1 VFAASLVLAA
11 ALPALADDWPKFRG
25 PRADGH
31 SSESGILETWGADG
45 PEILWRVP
53 LGEGFSGISIV
64 GGKLFT
70 MFSDSKQEILV
81 AFDADNGVELWRRT
95 VDEHYRNQFGSGPRA
110 TPTVSDG
117 LVFAL
122 SAKGKL
128 LVVEAETGKPVWKR
142 DLVHDFGAK
151 IPEWGFSGSPT
162 VEGDLVLLDVGGAG
176 GRLLMAFNRLD
187 GQIAWESEAG
197 IAGYSSPLIIDAVG
211 VRQAVFFT
219 GTKAVAVRVDNGA
232 TLWSVPW
239 KTRYDVN
246 AAMPLFVAPDQVL
259 LSSGYGTGA
268 MMIRLERDGDSIRT
282 RRSWVSKDFENQFSS
297 SVLVGENLYGFDNSI
312 LRSIRAS
319 DGSSNWYARG
329 FGHGSLFYADGRLV
343 VLGDKG
349 KLSLVAATPS
359 EFVEKAT
366 VQLFKTKT
374 WTVPTLS
381 DGRLF
386 VRNEREMLALDFR
399 ASN

>member
-1 VFAASLVLAA
+1 VLVASFVLLA
-11 ALPALADDWPKFRG
+11 ALPAKAEDWPKFRG

-31 SSESGILETWGADG
+31 SAETGILQTWDRGG
-45 PEILWRVP
+45 PEVLWRVP
-53 LGEGFSGISIV
+53 LGEGFSGISAV

-70 MFSDSKQEILV
+70 MFSDSQQEILA
-81 AFDADNGVELWRRT
+81 AFDADSGEELWRRT

-122 SAKGKL
+122 GARGKL
-128 LVVEAETGKPVWKR
+128 LVVEAETGKRVWNR
-142 DLVHDFGAK
+142 DLVHSFGAK
-151 IPEWGFSGSPT
+151 VPEWGFSGSPV

-197 IAGYSSPLIIDAVG
+197 VAGYSSPLVIDAVG
-211 VRQAVFFT
+211 VRQAIFFT
-219 GTKAVAVRVDNGA
+219 GTKAVAVKVEDGA

-246 AAMPLFVAPDQVL
+246 AAMPLFVAPDHVL

-268 MMIRLERDGDSIRT
+268 MMIRLERNGDSIRT
-282 RRSWVSKDFENQFSS
+282 RQSWISKDFENQFSS

-329 FGHGSLFYADGRLV
+329 FGHGSLFHVDGQLV

-349 KLSLVAATPS
+349 KLSLVAATPE
-359 EFVEKAT
+359 EFIEKAT
-366 VQLFKTKT
+366 VQLLKTKS

-381 DGRLF
+381 EGRLF

-399 ASN
+399 ASR